1 MTTTSNTVFAGST
14 PPIKTA
20 SALVMFA
27 ICVALGL
34 AAYSGLVAIFIAQKA
49 EETPTR
55 AQFFVSGID
64 GALERLAHLP
74 YVIAVDQ
81 ITRDTLDGAD
91 PAPLNHILATVA
103 DKANAEFVFVMDIN
117 GDTVA
122 TSNAQSDTSLIGN
135 NYRFRPYF
143 RDAISGDIGR
153 FYAVGA
159 TTGRPGYFIAE
170 PIRDAHGTVF
180 GVVVVKLGFKDISD
194 ALSESGER
202 ILVTNAQDVVIASS
216 DPTLIYGV
224 LHPLTPFDE
233 RTLREQRQFGS
244 QALVP
249 LNWKADGE
257 RRVSLNDTT
266 HLWTKAD
273 LRNEDWTVHLLTD
286 IRDIRLRALFF
297 VTIGVALLLA
307 IAIAAALW
315 RAAQLRDALL
325 VSNADRQRLT
335 KEIEDRRTAEARLS
349 KAQDEL
355 ARKNRMAALGQ
366 LSASITHELG
376 QPISAM
382 RNYLVAE
389 EIAANTLPGALSP
402 QLTGLLDRMQG
413 IVDQLRS
420 FGRNSRNPD
429 ATFNLADS
437 VSAALGLVIHT
448 ARERG
453 ITINT
458 EIENAKIVITGV
470 SQRFEQ
476 VVVNLLQ
483 NAIDAAAE
491 GKTGSVNIQLESND
505 KSASIVVSDSGSGI
519 GALTMN
525 DLREPFFTTK
535 PSGKGMGLGLAISAE
550 IINDMGGTLTA
561 QNGETNGAVFTI
573 TLPKADPNHA

>member
-1 MTTTSNTVFAGST
+1 MTTVSSSDFASST

-20 SALVMFA
+20 SALVIFA

-34 AAYSGLVAIFIAQKA
+34 AAYSGLIAFFIAQKA
-49 EETPTR
+49 EETPAR

-74 YVIAVDQ
+74 YVIAVDP
-81 ITRDTLDGAD
+81 ITRDTLNGVD
-91 PAPLNHILATVA
+91 PTPLNDILGTVA

-117 GDTVA
+117 GNTVA
-122 TSNAQSDTSLIGN
+122 ASNAESETSLVGN

-143 RDAISGDIGR
+143 RDAIAGGIGR

-170 PIRDAHGTVF
+170 PIRNQFGTIF

-202 ILVTNAQDVVIASS
+202 VLVTNAQNVVIASS

-224 LHPLTPFDE
+224 LHPLSPFDE

-244 QALVP
+244 QPLVP
-249 LNWKADGE
+249 LDWQPDGE

-297 VTIGVALLLA
+297 VTTGVALLLA

-325 VSNADRQRLT
+325 VANADRHRLT
-335 KEIEDRRTAEARLS
+335 KEIEERHRAEARLRT
-349 KAQDEL
+349 AQDEL
-355 ARKNRMAALGQ
+355 ARKNRLAALGQ

-420 FGRNSRNPD
+420 FGRNTREAD
-429 ATFNLADS
+429 ETFGLCDS
-437 VSAALGLVIHT
+437 ITAAIQLVTHT
-448 ARERG
+448 ARDRG
-453 ITINT
+453 IVINSAIVPCDT
-458 EIENAKIVITGV
+458 KIKGA

-483 NAIDAAAE
+483 NAIDAAGE
-491 GKTGSVNIQLESND
+491 GATKTIDIHLENND
-505 KSASIVVSDSGSGI
+505 KSVSIVVSDSGYGI
-519 GALTMN
+519 GELTME

-573 TLPKADPNHA
+573 TLPKTDQTHG

>member
-1 MTTTSNTVFAGST
+1 MTPTSHIAA
-14 PPIKTA
+14 PAPRPRIKTA
-20 SALVMFA
+20 SALVILA
-27 ICVALGL
+27 ISVALGL
-34 AAYSGLVAIFIAQKA
+34 AAYSGLIALFIAQKA
-49 EETPTR
+49 EETPAR

-74 YVIAVDQ
+74 YVIAVDP
-81 ITRDTLDGAD
+81 ITRDTLDGID
-91 PAPLNHILATVA
+91 PTRLNNILATVA

-117 GDTVA
+117 GNTVA
-122 TSNAQSDTSLIGN
+122 ASNADSDTSLIGN

-143 RDAISGDIGR
+143 RDAISGGLGR

-170 PIRDAHGTVF
+170 PIRDEQGTAF

-202 ILVTNAQDVVIASS
+202 VLLTNAQDVVIASS
-216 DPTLIYGV
+216 DPTLIYGL

-233 RTLREQRQFGS
+233 RTLQEQRQFGS
-244 QALVP
+244 QVLAP
-249 LNWKADGE
+249 LDWQADGD
-257 RRVSLNDTT
+257 RRVSLNDKT
-266 HLWTKAD
+266 HLWTQAE
-273 LRNEDWTVHLLTD
+273 LHNEDWTVHLLTD

-307 IAIAAALW
+307 FAIAAALW

-325 VSNADRQRLT
+325 VANADRQRLSI
-335 KEIEDRRTAEARLS
+335 EIDDRRRAEARLS

-355 ARKNRMAALGQ
+355 ARKNRLAALGQ

-420 FGRNSRNPD
+420 FGRNTRNPD
-429 ATFNLADS
+429 ATFYLSDS
-437 VSAALGLVIHT
+437 ISAALQLVTHT
-448 ARERG
+448 ARDRQ
-453 ITINT
+453 
-458 EIENAKIVITGV
+458 IVINAGIPSDKILIKGS

-476 VVVNLLQ
+476 VIVNLLQ
-483 NAIDAAAE
+483 NAIDAASD
-491 GKTGSVNIQLESND
+491 GQTKSVDIQLENND
-505 KSASIVVSDSGSGI
+505 KTGSIVVSDSGAGI
-519 GALTMN
+519 GELTMN

-550 IINDMGGTLTA
+550 IINDMDGTLTA
-561 QNGETNGAVFTI
+561 QNGETQGAVFTI
-573 TLPKADPNHA
+573 TLPKADLEHA